1 MISLISKILNFSFLI
16 LHRQIRLSPLK
27 EASGF
32 RDDMAMNLQKKS
44 NSAKKFKKPL
54 KKSVSAQEFGP
65 SILV

>member
-1 MISLISKILNFSFLI
+1 MTSLISKILNFSFLI

-32 RDDMAMNLQKKS
+32 RDDMAMNLQKKT
-44 NSAKKFKKPL
+44 AKKFKKPF